1 MPCYSHMVCL
11 FLSICIQQPFV
22 STWIRINLCKQEW
35 RSMIV
40 QCTMW
45 MCFWMSCIICV
56 SWRACNHHDQ
66 HPLSLGLEALSLLV
80 SCYIVGQTGLYVC
93 VFALCWLFQCF
104 PLGLFLLVDSQV
116 YHHQCSQGLV
126 CWILFR
132 SCIILGQA
140 ALSLLNSCFMQSSR
154 SYHNF
159 RDISLFNHRG
169 FCFFA
174 SLIGWAQ

>member
-1 MPCYSHMVCL
+1 MPSCWNMVFFFFRLYTTSFCFYSGTNH
-11 FLSICIQQPFV
+11 S
-22 STWIRINLCKQEW
+22 
-35 RSMIV
+35 V
-40 QCTMW
+40 QARMKKHDRTMHYVDVV
-45 MCFWMSCIICV
+45 WMSIIICV
-56 SWRACNHHDQ
+56 SSCACNHHDQ
-66 HPLSLGLEALSLLV
+66 HPLSVGLEALSLLV

-126 CWILFR
+126 FGSCLGHVSFLDKQHYHFWIR
-132 SCIILGQA
+132 VSCNLLGA
-140 ALSLLNSCFMQSSR
+140 IT
-154 SYHNF
+154 
-159 RDISLFNHRG
+159 ISEIFDFFNHRG